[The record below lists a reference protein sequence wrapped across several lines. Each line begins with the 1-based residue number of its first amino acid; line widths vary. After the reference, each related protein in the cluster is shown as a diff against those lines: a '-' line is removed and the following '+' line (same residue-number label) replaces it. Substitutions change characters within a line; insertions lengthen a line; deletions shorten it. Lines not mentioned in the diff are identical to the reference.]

1 MPFET
6 DLNFE
11 NNFKRCKECTNF
23 VKDIPINDLLG
34 SNTLNDISM
43 AIKAILNYFSN
54 KISVFQHYS

>member
-11 NNFKRCKECTNF
+11 NNFKRCKE
-23 VKDIPINDLLG
+23 KDIPINDLLG

-43 AIKAILNYFSN
+43 IYFEL
-54 KISVFQHYS
+54 FL